1 MTADQ
6 PRAPGPAQLPEGYRL
21 LPEPPTAQEYVQ
33 MRTVTGLTPVTPAQA
48 EGPLVASWAWTTVRD
63 EHGQLAAMG
72 RVLGDGGWYFH
83 IADVATDPGHQRR
96 GLGRVVMED
105 LIARIDAEAPPHP
118 YITLLGDPPGRAL
131 YRALGFV
138 DSEPSLG
145 MRLPR

>member
-1 MTADQ
+1 
-6 PRAPGPAQLPEGYRL
+6 
-21 LPEPPTAQEYVQ
+21 
-33 MRTVTGLTPVTPAQA
+33 
-48 EGPLVASWAWTTVRD
+48 
-63 EHGQLAAMG
+63 MG